1 MADQNYEIQ
10 LNLKVNDSE
19 LRNAEERIRNLGN
32 GNIPNGRGRIGSEI
46 SGTRYKWIPSSQR
59 PSMAGAARFF
69 SSRYGASKGDFLSN
83 VNEAYRRSY
92 IFRHNFL
99 GNMVTM
105 PGMLRNLSNF
115 GSVIGQ
121 IGKIAM
127 SAVPALGKLSA
138 SISTLVIA
146 KGIQY
151 GVSGASL
158 LIGNKLLGNENIAQG
173 AANLMQMGMARKG
186 LGGPYQSSLNEATRI
201 AAEYGFSRTGILN
214 TISMLSGLDIGGG
227 RTLSQKEA
235 ARIATQ
241 AGKIAHVGSAPYER
255 VAINLQQ
262 ILGQQTT
269 STRDLRELI
278 TAAPI
283 IATIAQRS
291 MKRNNVTM
299 GLFDYLKDKKN
310 LISILNEFD
319 SWVESNPFMQS
330 RGKVALYKENFY
342 MALANMDPSVW
353 EKISDGLRVFYDQ
366 MGRNIP
372 MLIKTIA
379 NSIDHDTIREGVKSI
394 TTSIEAIG
402 TFVGWIGK
410 FIGAVSDGVNWINLR
425 VSSIIT
431 RPVTGI
437 IDWIN
442 RGTPRFTYTGAT
454 YNPSTDSIMYGSD
467 KTWFGRSEVKRRIAE
482 ESIDEAIRKA
492 KERALE
498 NVPLS
503 RRGEMY
509 SKLIPVYS
517 PGTNSET
524 MLSMPVRFRLPSKD
538 ELGTDNIGFTNTSN
552 LTTRDELSDI
562 SKGARGLIINFNR
575 EIVNMPVNID
585 QVNDGTDI
593 ADRLRDSLYDVIVR
607 GLNISLNNATGAI

>member
-19 LRNAEERIRNLGN
+19 LTNAERRIAALGE
-32 GNIPNGRGRIGSEI
+32 GGIYGRRAGAFGASYR
-46 SGTRYKWIPSSQR
+46 WIPEARRNQFAVYS
-59 PSMAGAARFF
+59 RFF
-69 SSRYGASKGDFLSN
+69 RRHYGADRTEFLES
-83 VNEAYRRSY
+83 VNEAYRRSSV
-92 IFRHNFL
+92 FRKSFL
-99 GNMVTM
+99 GNTATVA
-105 PGMLRNLSNF
+105 GQLRNISNF
-115 GSVIGQ
+115 GSVIAQ
-121 IGKIAM
+121 IGRVAT
-127 SAVPALGKLSA
+127 SAVPALGALSSA
-138 SISTLVIA
+138 ISGFLMF

-151 GVSGASL
+151 GVSGAAL
-158 LIGNKLLGNENIAQG
+158 YMGNKLLGNENIAQG
-173 AANLMQMGMARKG
+173 AANLMQMGMAQKG
-186 LGGPYQSSLNEATRI
+186 LGGLYQSSLNEATRI

-283 IATIAQRS
+283 IATIAQKS

-342 MALANMDPSVW
+342 MSMANANPAIW
-353 EKISDGLRVFYDQ
+353 ERISEGMRVFYEE
-366 MGRNIP
+366 MGKKIP
-372 MLIKTIA
+372 ALLSDIA
-379 NSIDHDTIREGVKSI
+379 SAINTNTIREAVNTIS
-394 TTSIEAIG
+394 SAINAISWLLKN
-402 TFVGWIGK
+402 V
-410 FIGAVSDGVNWINLR
+410 GAVFSSLEELR
-425 VSSIIT
+425 STWTERVASIGI
-431 RPVTGI
+431 RPASGFIQLLTK
-437 IDWIN
+437 
-442 RGTPRFTYTGAT
+442 GTPRFNYVTAS
-454 YNPSTDSIMYGSD
+454 YNEQADSIVYGRDISFWGQSM
-467 KTWFGRSEVKRRIAE
+467 KKRRLAQA
-482 ESIDEAIRKA
+482 SVEAALQAAKDKA
-492 KERALE
+492 LDTIP
-498 NVPLS
+498 VS
-503 RRGEMY
+503 RRGMY
-509 SKLIPVYS
+509 YSQLRPVYRNPETDMLPYRYVL
-517 PGTNSET
+517 PGEMSDGLVSGAGIGLNSGN
-524 MLSMPVRFRLPSKD
+524 M
-538 ELGTDNIGFTNTSN
+538 
-552 LTTRDELSDI
+552 TTQDELSDI